1 VHDIELTG
9 IDADRFEWLSNT
21 TQPYLNQCIGVAGLR
36 QIAAALD
43 ARLIEWGYVT
53 TKVSLPQQNL
63 AGGTLRFHLHVGRV
77 ADIRL
82 VKAEKDKPADDA
94 WGTWRNAFPVSA
106 GDVLNVRDLEQGVE
120 QMKRLPSQAVATE
133 LVPGAEPDTS
143 VVNIMRR
150 SGSLAER
157 IHGGATL
164 DNSGSRVLGKTQLSG
179 YLSLDNPLGLNDILS
194 VSVSTNAEKL
204 HADHRSQTLA
214 FNYSIPWGYNTF
226 TISKSNSRF
235 AQTVQG
241 TTVSF
246 LSSGSSRTAEFRWH
260 RSMLRT
266 SAAKFGVY
274 AAVATRRA
282 ESFLDDVELIVQRRR
297 TTSFETGITY
307 RQLIGEAALEFE
319 LGRRRGMP
327 WQSAQD
333 DMPTAAQG
341 GLTLRPEIWNL
352 SAAYSR
358 PFHIDATPVQYMAAL
373 RGQRTRNT
381 TLSVDQIGIGNRFTV
396 RGFDGE
402 GVLLAESG
410 YFLRNDLATPAK
422 LIDGID
428 MLAFIGV
435 DIGRVWG
442 PSAVNLVG
450 TKLAGAAIGLRGK
463 YKSLQFDF
471 SLGTPLYKPAGFQTA
486 RWNSYL
492 SLTYAF

>member
-1 VHDIELTG
+1 
-9 IDADRFEWLSNT
+9 
-21 TQPYLNQCIGVAGLR
+21 
-36 QIAAALD
+36 
-43 ARLIEWGYVT
+43 
-53 TKVSLPQQNL
+53 
-63 AGGTLRFHLHVGRV
+63 
-77 ADIRL
+77 
-82 VKAEKDKPADDA
+82 
-94 WGTWRNAFPVSA
+94 
-106 GDVLNVRDLEQGVE
+106 
-120 QMKRLPSQAVATE
+120 
-133 LVPGAEPDTS
+133 
-143 VVNIMRR
+143 
-150 SGSLAER
+150 
-157 IHGGATL
+157 
-164 DNSGSRVLGKTQLSG
+164 
-179 YLSLDNPLGLNDILS
+179 
-194 VSVSTNAEKL
+194 
-204 HADHRSQTLA
+204 
-214 FNYSIPWGYNTF
+214 
-226 TISKSNSRF
+226 
-235 AQTVQG
+235 
-241 TTVSF
+241 
-246 LSSGSSRTAEFRWH
+246 
-260 RSMLRT
+260 MLRT

-282 ESFLDDVELIVQRRR
+282 DSFLDDVELIVQRRR
-297 TTSFETGITY
+297 TTSFETGVTY

-428 MLAFIGV
+428 MLAFIDV

-463 YKSLQFDF
+463 YKGLQFDF